1 MKIMKNILIPIV
13 LFISLFFNT
22 STIFAANNLNTT
34 FNANNDE
41 LTITV
46 KNKSDKELS
55 DVEYSLNLPSEYTAK
70 YEVNPKYTLN
80 SQEETTFK
88 VKVLKS
94 GDSITNQGEHE
105 TKTFTSSKKSLD
117 NTGLTSELTVG
128 AIVVLFLLVGVLLY
142 FKQRKVFIILL
153 VAGIGTQLFPRYS
166 LAADKIRQTE
176 NFKEHVTLLGNN
188 ISVSLDVSYLIEGD
202 SNNNGNNSGNNGNTT
217 NNNGN
222 NSGNNGLNPNDKDPK
237 EVLVAGYAYSGKTN
251 NVLEEK
257 ELKVFDGD
265 KEIATV
271 KTDLEGYFFTHI
283 IQNKTYT
290 IKGEDFEVT
299 VTSKNS
305 GDYEHTDIVGKLTL
319 GRILE
324 DEHTNIKVKPSV
336 AFINEDIEYKVEGN
350 TVTIEGEYKLKEGD
364 KLILSPNH
372 TYLTGF
378 AFIVNTTSLSNG
390 KTILTVT
397 PITTLDS
404 IVDDFKYSEE
414 VDISSMKFTPAEG
427 VKVLKNSS
435 ESVMYRDA
443 GEISGT
449 LSLEVEDTKVSIAG
463 KFKYD
468 ISKSERKVIV
478 EPEIE
483 FGIEGKLYSKD
494 KKIEREKKIGTLGYI
509 TFTGISVPIDIYL
522 YVDASGKVNLK
533 YEFKTSSSIRLGYEN
548 NNWIFDPKVNS
559 EFSIS
564 ANLEGSLETGGKI
577 KLPGTTLFGTVKVMN
592 LEFVLGPLLEG
603 NLSGGVE
610 YKDQKFGGKAS
621 GEAKLYAQIKGK
633 AELDILKVFLNK
645 KPSITKD
652 IKIELWPKRT
662 GDSNSKNDKDN
673 NNNNNIQGTR
683 YENKYFNIDVPN
695 SWAGKWNVKEEDAK
709 KRDENLVAY
718 YSASRN
724 LNPTGNGFGGGQ
736 EIFIMNTDKFKN
748 SKLNNY
754 AKLVG
759 VTDENLGV
767 YLGIGAGAGFFEPNG
782 AKITIKNSKVKK
794 IISSPDSRYN
804 KVFEDLNMIDQN
816 KGSLQKLFSLKFNIN
831 LQSWTTENIADNIDK
846 ISYAFYDIDK
856 DGTNELILSG
866 GENNG
871 RYPITAYYL
880 NNGNPGLL
888 AESHVAG
895 HGGSRMGFNLYSDG
909 NILSSSWSS
918 GTGRGIATLLNLSNG
933 KLTKIKTANIDNIY
947 DLNSKSGSPE
957 SMGLSKDLQINLNSL
972 SWKPIKQ

>member
-1 MKIMKNILIPIV
+1 MKIIKKILLPLV
-13 LFISLFFNT
+13 LFLSLFFNT
-22 STIFAANNLNTT
+22 STIFAGNNLSTT

-41 LTITV
+41 LTVTV
-46 KNKSDKELS
+46 KNNSDKELS
-55 DVEYSLNLPSEYTAK
+55 DVEYNLNLPSEYTVK
-70 YEVNPKYTLN
+70 YEVNPNYSL
-80 SQEETTFK
+80 SPQEETTFK
-88 VKVLKS
+88 VKVSKS
-94 GDSITNQGEHE
+94 GDNVSNNGEQG
-105 TKTFTSSKKSLD
+105 TKTYTSSKKTLD

-128 AIVVLFLLVGVLLY
+128 VIILLFLLVGVILY

-166 LAADKIRQTE
+166 FAANKIRQIE
-176 NFKEHVTLLGNN
+176 NFKEYVTLLENN
-188 ISVSLDVSYLIEGD
+188 IPISLDVSYLIEGD
-202 SNNNGNNSGNNGNTT
+202 SNNNGNTT
-217 NNNGN
+217 NSNGN
-222 NSGNNGLNPNDKDPK
+222 NSGNNGLNSNDKDPK

-251 NVLEEK
+251 NILEEK

-271 KTDLEGYFFTHI
+271 KTDTEGYFFTHL
-283 IQNKTYT
+283 IQDKTYT

-299 VTSKNS
+299 VTAKNT
-305 GDYEHTDIVGKLTL
+305 GDYEHKDVVGKLTL
-319 GRILE
+319 GRILK
-324 DEHTNIKVKPSV
+324 DNVTNIKVKPSV

-350 TVTIEGEYKLKEGD
+350 TVTIEGEHKLKEGD

-378 AFIVNTTSLSNG
+378 AFIVNTTSASNG

-404 IVDDFKYSEE
+404 IVDDFKYSEK

-427 VKVLKNSS
+427 VKVLKNPS
-435 ESVMYRDA
+435 ESVMYRDV
-443 GEISGT
+443 GDISGT

-522 YVDASGKVNLK
+522 YVNVNGEVNLK
-533 YEFKTSSSIRLGYEN
+533 YEFKKSSSIRLGYEN

-592 LEFVLGPLLEG
+592 LEFILGPLLEG

-633 AELDILKVFLNK
+633 AELDILEVFLNE
-645 KPSITKD
+645 KPSISKD
-652 IKIELWPKRT
+652 IKIELWSKGP
-662 GDSNSKNDKDN
+662 GDSTDNNNNSKNDED

-695 SWAGKWNVKEEDAK
+695 SWAEKWNVKEEDAK

-724 LNPTGNGFGGGQ
+724 LNPTGNGFGGVQ

-767 YLGIGAGAGFFEPNG
+767 YLGIGAGAGFFVPNG
-782 AKITIKNSKVKK
+782 AKITIKNPKVKK
-794 IISSPDSRYN
+794 IISSPDSGYN

-816 KGSLQKLFSLKFNIN
+816 KGNLQKLFSSKFNIN
-831 LQSWTTENIADNIDK
+831 LQSWTTENIANNIDK

-895 HGGSRMGFNLYSDG
+895 NGGSRMGFNLYSDG
-909 NILSSSWSS
+909 NIFSSSWSS

-933 KLTKIKTANIDNIY
+933 KFTKIKTANIDNIY

-957 SMGLSKDLQINLNSL
+957 SMGLSKNLQINLNSL